1 MRKIFVLA
9 FLALGLSVMAQHVT
23 PLNIEIADV
32 KIDSLRTLYFNEPM
46 MYRASL
52 DVVAQE
58 LAKNA
63 EQIKLAKAELKD
75 EQSHAKEM
83 GNSLKDAL
91 KMTAALKGVYGKE
104 ESALKSMQKTVEKQ
118 QRKLTSNRRLNQE
131 ARDSYSQMLEKQQ
144 KELGYNLREVAERQ
158 RSVAELET
166 TIQNW
171 QTTLQNYVQETQQKA
186 VDIAALEA
194 TYKQRLAML
203 KAEQKTAKTM
213 Q

>member
-1 MRKIFVLA
+1 
-9 FLALGLSVMAQHVT
+9 
-23 PLNIEIADV
+23 
-32 KIDSLRTLYFNEPM
+32 
-46 MYRASL
+46 
-52 DVVAQE
+52 
-58 LAKNA
+58 
-63 EQIKLAKAELKD
+63 
-75 EQSHAKEM
+75 M

-118 QRKLTSNRRLNQE
+118 QRKLTTNRRLNQE
-131 ARDSYSQMLEKQQ
+131 ARDNYSQMLEKQQ

-186 VDIAALEA
+186 ADIAALEA